1 MTKGMGVLAGVLVYF
16 FIAYTALLSVSTEI
30 IHIVA

>member
-1 MTKGMGVLAGVLVYF
+1 MIKGIGVLAGVLVYF

-30 IHIVA
+30 IQIVA